1 MARTINKIAVIGAG
15 TMGAGIAGVCAAAG
29 FPVVLLDLVEGA
41 AEKASEKLTLGSR
54 PVLTSEQARLIDC
67 GNLTSDLNKIADCDW
82 ICEVIIEKLQP
93 KRDLFLKIEAIRKT
107 SSIVTSNTSG
117 IPLRD
122 ITDQMPE
129 SLKKDI
135 AITHFFNPVHIMRLL
150 ELVPGEKTANDVI
163 PSLAEFCSKEL
174 NKGAVYA
181 KDTVNFIGNRIG
193 CFWILSGL
201 HIGESA
207 LKKGMNIETIDALMA
222 APMGF
227 PATGLYGLCDLI
239 GLDIMESVAKN
250 LDANLPADDIG
261 RQYVTFPPAEQAMFD
276 KGQLGRKTGGG
287 FYQLVRHDDGSKTMQ
302 IFDLMTTQWR
312 DMKTVELN
320 DDHST
325 LKGLLF
331 SDSAEGAFAWNIMSL
346 TLSYACDLVPD
357 IADDIVNID
366 RAMRWGFNWS
376 QGPFEILDEIGVD
389 AFIGKLTAE
398 KRAIPKMLKVL
409 KNAQASSFY
418 TNDGDSFL
426 GTDGNYHAVPAE

>member
-1 MARTINKIAVIGAG
+1 
-15 TMGAGIAGVCAAAG
+15 MGAGIAGVCAAAG

-54 PVLTSEQARLIDC
+54 PVLTAEQASLIEC
-67 GNLTSDLNKIADCDW
+67 GDLGSDLNTIADCDW

-93 KRDLFLKIEAIRKT
+93 KRDLFLQIESIRKPG
-107 SSIVTSNTSG
+107 SIVTSNTSG

-122 ITDQMPE
+122 ITREMPE
-129 SLKKDI
+129 NLQQDI

-150 ELVPGEKTANDVI
+150 ELIPGEKTANDVI

-201 HIGESA
+201 HIGENA
-207 LKKGMNIETIDALMA
+207 LKNGMSIETIDALMA

-227 PATGLYGLCDLI
+227 PGTGLYGLCDLI
-239 GLDIMESVAKN
+239 GLDIMESVGKN
-250 LDANLPADDIG
+250 LNANLPTDDIG
-261 RQYVTFPPAEQAMFD
+261 RQFVNFPAAEQAMFD

-287 FYQLVRHDDGSKTMQ
+287 FYKLVRHDDGSKTMQ
-302 IFDLMTTQWR
+302 IFDLMAAEWR
-312 DMKTVELN
+312 GMQPVELK
-320 DDHST
+320 DEHSKLT
-325 LKGLLF
+325 SLLW
-331 SDSAEGAFAWNIMSL
+331 SDSAEGRFAWDIMSL

-366 RAMRWGFNWS
+366 RAMRWGFNWA
-376 QGPFEILDEIGVD
+376 QGPFEMLDEIGAD
-389 AFIGKLTAE
+389 AFIEKLASE
-398 KRAIPKMLKVL
+398 NRAIPKMLEVL
-409 KNAQASSFY
+409 KSAKASSFY
-418 TNDGDSFL
+418 QNDGTSYL
-426 GTDGNYHAVPAE
+426 GTDGKYHSVPAE